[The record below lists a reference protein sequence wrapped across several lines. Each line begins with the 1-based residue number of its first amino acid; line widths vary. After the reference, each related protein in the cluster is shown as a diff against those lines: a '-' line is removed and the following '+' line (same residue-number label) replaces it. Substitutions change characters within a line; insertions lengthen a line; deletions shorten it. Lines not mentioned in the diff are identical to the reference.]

1 MLGEAVAAVDRQL
14 VLGGEGHLVA
24 GELAGALLG
33 FQVGVAGVQVEQRQG
48 FGRPEHLGL
57 DALVAGAAEVLEAGR
72 SRVVFDLILEIDA
85 IQAGFQAQVV
95 ARAEAHAGL
104 VVPGQL
110 GGHVAVEDDRG
121 DLRHAQRALGVGV
134 EEPLIVQLVADAEA
148 RQPFLG
154 GLFLRLLRYAVDLA
168 FVLHAGVL
176 VAHPRG
182 DGQAAVEQADG
193 VADVGGL
200 ALVVEGPVAEHGMC
214 AGAQVVAVDLEVDV
228 FLDQAGAEHPGLADR
243 VAVDGQAQ
251 ARFAAPDAEV
261 ARRILQGGGGGV
273 GSERQA
279 DDEVA
284 VAVVGEVGPAEL
296 HAVEGAEAAEV
307 LVPGGPDAVGVAL
320 EAVEVAGR
328 LARIV
333 PVVGHA
339 ERAGQIHVGDVALH
353 AEAQAACVVDVP
365 LAAQAVVLYRGLG
378 VLAAVLA
385 VEGVEI
391 ELQGETVGDPAA
403 GADVAVEQ
411 LATAGGE
418 GDALLQGGFP
428 LLGNRRA
435 DEVDHPADVVRAVL
449 YGGAAA
455 HHVDALDGGQGLRE

>member
-1 MLGEAVAAVDRQL
+1 M
-14 VLGGEGHLVA
+14 
-24 GELAGALLG
+24 
-33 FQVGVAGVQVEQRQG
+33 
-48 FGRPEHLGL
+48 
-57 DALVAGAAEVLEAGR
+57 
-72 SRVVFDLILEIDA
+72 
-85 IQAGFQAQVV
+85 
-95 ARAEAHAGL
+95 
-104 VVPGQL
+104 
-110 GGHVAVEDDRG
+110 
-121 DLRHAQRALGVGV
+121 
-134 EEPLIVQLVADAEA
+134 
-148 RQPFLG
+148 
-154 GLFLRLLRYAVDLA
+154 
-168 FVLHAGVL
+168 L
-176 VAHPRG
+176 VAHPGG

-193 VADVGGL
+193 VADVGGF
-200 ALVVEGPVAEHGMC
+200 ALVVEGPVAEHAEG
-214 AGAQVVAVDLEVDV
+214 AGVQVLAVDLEVHV
-228 FLDQAGAEHPGLADR
+228 LLDQAGAEHPGLADR

-251 ARFAAPDAEV
+251 ARLAAPDAEV
-261 ARRILQGGGGGV
+261 ARCVLQGGGGGV

-307 LVPGGPDAVGVAL
+307 LIPGGPDAVGVAL

-339 ERAGQIHVGDVALH
+339 ERAGQVHVGDVALH

-428 LLGNRRA
+428 LLWDRRA

-449 YGGAAA
+449 HRGAAA
-455 HHVDALDGGQGLRE
+455 HHVDALDGGQGLREQRQAGLPVGAEGQRNAVGQCLHAAAAAFVQAAHGQLRQHAGAGLVEDLHPRHPLQGIVQTAHAGLLEILRLDHAAAAGVGAHFLVAGPAQHVALDDEGGKGEIVVR